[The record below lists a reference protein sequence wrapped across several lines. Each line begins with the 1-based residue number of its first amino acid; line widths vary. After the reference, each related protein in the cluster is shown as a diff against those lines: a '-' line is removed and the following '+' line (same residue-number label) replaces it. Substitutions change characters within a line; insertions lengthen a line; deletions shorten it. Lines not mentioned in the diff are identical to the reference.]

1 MLISN
6 LQKLTLATPGSCT
19 GSPPTPQPST
29 TGWGPACGW
38 GTWSAVSANGPDGGS
53 VGKTSSSSWTT
64 LTESLMCLEVSMSP
78 WYVLWDIFYAS
89 CCSPSSCPT
98 VMQPMT
104 QYPRCGK
111 REMGLFGR
119 ILQSEGIQTL
129 IHMLSLSP
137 TGEIKSPARISWHQT
152 VLPWGKGNVGKV
164 KHFLSPSLIHPVSLF
179 LSPCLFSWT
188 LGLVQKFLSSVSN
201 YWRQCSSG
209 TPRPRLRGAGVS
221 PWGTW
226 VHSQDWGL
234 CAYYLMHRWVRILA
248 GSLMYGLV
256 TELKPNG
263 VEPSPQRHRAISRS
277 IDGTTVGK
285 STT

>member
-188 LGLVQKFLSSVSN
+188 LGFVQKFHLWVIIEDSVLQGLPGHGWEGQESVPGALGSTAKTEVCVPITWCTGGWESSQV
-201 YWRQCSSG
+201 
-209 TPRPRLRGAGVS
+209 
-221 PWGTW
+221 PWCMGW
-226 VHSQDWGL
+226 WQ
-234 CAYYLMHRWVRILA
+234 
-248 GSLMYGLV
+248 
-256 TELKPNG
+256 N
-263 VEPSPQRHRAISRS
+263 
-277 IDGTTVGK
+277 
-285 STT
+285 